1 MRLHGRFFVVF
12 ILYALSG
19 CTFDGQTSATLERST
34 QTEDGHFD
42 LTLVAKEAGVAVGN
56 NAYLL
61 TVTPRNMLLANEMSV
76 QVKPWMPDHG
86 HGSDRPPRIQDNG
99 GYEFALDNVVYTMP
113 GFWELRMTISTE
125 DITDAAVFELDI
137 E

>member
-42 LTLVAKEAGVAVGN
+42 LTLVAKEAGLAVGN

-86 HGSDRPPRIQDNG
+86 HGMNVKTTVEALDGGRFLVEGVLLHMRGRWVMTIEIQDG
-99 GYEFALDNVVYTMP
+99 SV
-113 GFWELRMTISTE
+113 
-125 DITDAAVFELDI
+125 TDRVSVEVNLV
-137 E
+137 